1 MKTVL
6 SLLTALLFFVGM
18 SVAQSTGTQSGT
30 AADQAGT
37 GTAQSQNQTGTAATG
52 QTATPD
58 QNATSDQNA
67 TQTTTTKTT
76 TTRRHHHGAAAADQN
91 ADQTGAA
98 ANGANDNGKLPQ
110 TASPLPL
117 LGLLG
122 MGSLGLGA
130 AARRKR
136 K

>member
-6 SLLTALLFFVGM
+6 SLLTALLLCVGM
-18 SVAQSTGTQSGT
+18 SMAQATQPQSTTGN
-30 AADQAGT
+30 DQAT
-37 GTAQSQNQTGTAATG
+37 TTTQTTTQTQTPAAT
-52 QTATPD
+52 QD
-58 QNATSDQNA
+58 QNATSQN
-67 TQTTTTKTT
+67 
-76 TTRRHHHGAAAADQN
+76 GAAADQN
-91 ADQTGAA
+91 ANAADQ
-98 ANGANDNGKLPQ
+98 NGTKKGKLPQ